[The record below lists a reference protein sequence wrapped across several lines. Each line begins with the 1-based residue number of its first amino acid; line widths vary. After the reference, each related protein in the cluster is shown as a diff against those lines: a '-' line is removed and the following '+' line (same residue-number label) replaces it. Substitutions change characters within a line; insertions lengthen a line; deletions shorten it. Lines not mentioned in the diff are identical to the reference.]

1 MEPRELIKK
10 NGRDIVTGLEGT
22 ITGYWISMTGS
33 DRVLLE
39 SMDTTGRPVEQWVDV
54 ERLELI

>member
-1 MEPRELIKK
+1 MEPRELIEK

-33 DRVLLE
+33 DCVLLE
-39 SMDTTGRPVEQWVDV
+39 SMDTTGRPVEQWIDV
-54 ERLELI
+54 ERLEFI